1 MFKLKEME
9 LGIGSRVE
17 HPNFG
22 RGVVVDLGTDFYNI
36 WFKSANAVRSIG
48 RNFDG
53 LRILHATEETT
64 VGGMINSADLEFM
77 LHKVL
82 DDRSDISEVVPLG
95 QKWQGGTMVLK
106 PQDESMQHKEV
117 PIETFFHKI
126 VMVRDRLRV
135 MEAQLNAHKG
145 LTDAEKVDLQQYI
158 TRIYGSLTT
167 FNVLFKHAED
177 GFKGAGGNG

>member
-1 MFKLKEME
+1 MN

-22 RGVVVDLGTDFYNI
+22 RGVIVDIGTDFYNI

-48 RNFDG
+48 QNFDG
-53 LRILHATEETT
+53 LRVLHAAEAAE
-64 VGGMINSADLEFM
+64 VGGMINSADLEMM

-82 DDRSDISEVVPLG
+82 DDRSDISERVALG
-95 QKWQGGTMVLK
+95 QKWLGGTMILK
-106 PQDESMQHKEV
+106 PLENTMQHKEI

-135 MEAQLNAHKG
+135 LEQQINAHKV
-145 LTDAEKVDLQQYI
+145 LTDEEKVDLQQYI

-167 FNVLFKHAED
+167 FNVLFKHTED
-177 GFKGAGGNG
+177 AFKGSGADK